1 VRAADGIIAT
11 FDVPG
16 ASMGNAQGT
25 YPRSINPEGDIAGF
39 YYEASHI
46 VVSTRGFVR
55 ADGTIT
61 TFDAGPN
68 LGTIPLS
75 INPSGEITGVYTEL
89 SARITAS
96 CGNLMA
102 VVRKTN
108 WITNAGSTRSNDA
121 YVTVGCLA
129 RRGYA
134 SENRWHS

>member
-16 ASMGNAQGT
+16 ASMSNAQGT

-75 INPSGEITGVYTEL
+75 INPSGEITGVYTEAIGAYHGFL
-89 SARITAS
+89 REPH
-96 CGNLMA
+96 GG
-102 VVRKTN
+102 
-108 WITNAGSTRSNDA
+108 GSEDQLDNE
-121 YVTVGCLA
+121 
-129 RRGYA
+129 RGEH
-134 SENRWHS
+134 SE

>member
-1 VRAADGIIAT
+1 MKRKPSALFIALTLFSTFGIKLAAWCATRVATLPHLLFLALEAPSLETARFLKASTRAAKL
-11 FDVPG
+11 
-16 ASMGNAQGT
+16 
-25 YPRSINPEGDIAGF
+25 RE
-39 YYEASHI
+39 
-46 VVSTRGFVR
+46 
-55 ADGTIT
+55 
-61 TFDAGPN
+61 
-68 LGTIPLS
+68 
-75 INPSGEITGVYTEL
+75 YTLTL